1 MKSRALGNTR
11 VYRPDTLPPVYE
23 QYRKCLAGRDP
34 KGNREFVKILMLSR
48 EYPSEQITDAI
59 GLALAYNVFN
69 YDGVLNILMQLNTRS
84 PRVSPLRPETV
95 ANIPRV
101 EVLPPDLDKYG
112 ALMQNGG
119 GQ

>member
-1 MKSRALGNTR
+1 
-11 VYRPDTLPPVYE
+11 
-23 QYRKCLAGRDP
+23 
-34 KGNREFVKILMLSR
+34 MLTR
-48 EYPSEQITDAI
+48 EYPTEQITDAV

-101 EVLPPDLDKYG
+101 KVLPPDLGKYG
-112 ALMQNGG
+112 VLMQNGG
-119 GQ
+119 GQL